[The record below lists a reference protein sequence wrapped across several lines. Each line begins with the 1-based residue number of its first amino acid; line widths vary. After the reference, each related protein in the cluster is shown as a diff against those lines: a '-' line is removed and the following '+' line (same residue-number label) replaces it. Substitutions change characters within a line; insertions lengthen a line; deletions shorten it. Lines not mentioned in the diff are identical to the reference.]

1 MFIVYVTIAFGVPV
15 NVISALLPSQID
27 IVPLIVAVGNG
38 NTVTVTLSVKACKQ
52 LGVPAS
58 STLTNV

>member
-15 NVISALLPSQID
+15 MLMFALSPSHIVV
-27 IVPLIVAVGNG
+27 VPLMLAVGNG
-38 NTVTVTLSVKACKQ
+38 NTVTTTLSVRVCKQ
-52 LGVPAS
+52 LGVLAS